1 LTSTFREWCQAAT
14 TQRRI
19 HGWATI
25 VWLALAVPSVLVWK
39 NSVPWLVGV
48 SVYAN
53 VVGHWSS
60 WQATKVEVKQEEME
74 LEKRNPEEE
83 VPEV

>member
-1 LTSTFREWCQAAT
+1 V
-14 TQRRI
+14 

-25 VWLALAVPSVLVWK
+25 VWLALAVPSVLLWK

-83 VPEV
+83 MPPL